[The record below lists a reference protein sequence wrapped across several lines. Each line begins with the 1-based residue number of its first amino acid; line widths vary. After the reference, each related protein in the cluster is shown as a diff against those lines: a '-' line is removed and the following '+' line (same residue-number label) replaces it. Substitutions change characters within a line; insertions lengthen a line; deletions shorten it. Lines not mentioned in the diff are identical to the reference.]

1 MLKKTVSLGLALLLA
16 GSGLLMWVQ
25 LEQRKSRQ
33 VEQAQHEK
41 AEANL
46 KKLREVAGDKIDT
59 RQFEG
64 ISIDSNI
71 QEMGGDEKVKEQR
84 GLLLTISGILLL
96 LGGTVTAVSLLLAA
110 AAAISRGLK
119 GEKKDTET
127 SDEKTARHENR
138 KRSPRKSEKHDKKD
152 KNDDSLPH
160 PEELQSVPK
169 THGMFASFVERQR
182 QEAAKR
188 AEKLRAG
195 CSIAAQGETVA
206 AVSCEDVPETAGIAA
221 EEPAGRACAEAPQG
235 SDSSDGADDPE
246 VEPAEHRSSRK
257 KIVRMLTKPEPA
269 RHVESLKVDTAVLEE
284 PMAACAKTGTIEAEE
299 GDDGI
304 QSRTIRLEEQMERL
318 KEMANLQGADN
329 GSPVEESL
337 KLLTEQVS
345 AIREYAS
352 HQQERVTKL
361 QEGYDWN
368 IVRNFCLRVIRC
380 IDNIETRIERVSQ
393 ESPDAVALEEVKDEL
408 IFALESTGVEQF
420 RPELQSDYR
429 GQERNTEA
437 VTEKEP
443 CEQAELAGKIA
454 KVLRPGYHYYIDESH
469 VKLVRMAQVKLYS

>member
-1 MLKKTVSLGLALLLA
+1 MLRKTVSLGLVLLLA

-33 VEQAQHEK
+33 LEQSQREK

-46 KKLREVAGDKIDT
+46 KKLKEVAGDKIDT

-71 QEMGGDEKVKEQR
+71 QEMGGEEKVKEQR

-96 LGGTVTAVSLLLAA
+96 SGGMVTAVSLLLAA
-110 AAAISRGLK
+110 AGAISRGLK
-119 GEKKDTET
+119 GEKKDMET
-127 SDEKTARHENR
+127 PDEKSALHENKKQSGR
-138 KRSPRKSEKHDKKD
+138 QPEKHDKKD
-152 KNDDSLPH
+152 KKDYSLPH

-169 THGMFASFVERQR
+169 TQGMFASFVERQR
-182 QEAAKR
+182 KEAAKR
-188 AEKLRAG
+188 AEKVQAG
-195 CSIAAQGETVA
+195 CTIAAQGETVA
-206 AVSCEDVPETAGIAA
+206 AVSREDVPEKASITA

-235 SDSSDGADDPE
+235 GDSSDGAGGPE
-246 VEPAEHRSSRK
+246 VEPVKHRSSTK
-257 KIVRMLTKPEPA
+257 KIVRMSIKPEPA
-269 RHVESLKVDTAVLEE
+269 RDVEPLQVDRAVPAEA
-284 PMAACAKTGTIEAEE
+284 MTACAKTGTIEAEE
-299 GDDGI
+299 DDDGI

-318 KEMANLQGADN
+318 KQMANLQGSDN

-380 IDNIETRIERVSQ
+380 IDNIETRIERVSE

-443 CEQAELAGKIA
+443 CEQAGLAGKIA